1 MRIRA
6 EQVVDGIPV
15 NPVLPKR
22 FDGTPNEARPASHLR
37 WWGVPYVRIYPCP
50 SAEGS
55 EHLAKWLEAWPS
67 GTRFD
72 TYCLDG
78 GAWDRP
84 TAWGKFG
91 TLEEAIACAK
101 TGPAWRR

>member
-1 MRIRA
+1 MKADRVI
-6 EQVVDGIPV
+6 DGIPV

-22 FDGTPNEARPASHLR
+22 FDGTPNEARPASHLQ

-50 SAEGS
+50 YEAGS
-55 EHLAKWLEAWPS
+55 EYLARWLVAWPT
-67 GTRFD
+67 GIRYD

-91 TLEEAIACAK
+91 TLAEAVRCAQE
-101 TGPAWRR
+101 GPVWRR

>member
-1 MRIRA
+1 MKIRA
-6 EQVVDGIPV
+6 EKVVDGIPV
-15 NPVLPKR
+15 NPMLPKR

-50 SAEGS
+50 HAEGS
-55 EHLAKWLEAWPS
+55 EYLERWLEAWPS

-91 TLEEAIACAK
+91 TLEEAIQCAK
-101 TGPAWRR
+101 DGPVWRS

>member
-1 MRIRA
+1 MKVRA
-6 EQVVDGIPV
+6 EQVVEGIPV

-22 FDGTPNEARPASHLR
+22 FWDMANEARPAGHLR
-37 WWGVPYVRIYPCP
+37 WWGVPFIRTE
-50 SAEGS
+50 AN
-55 EHLAKWLEAWPS
+55 EHWP
-67 GTRFD
+67 GGIRYD

-91 TLEEAIACAK
+91 TLAEAVRCAQE
-101 TGPAWRR
+101 GPVWRR